1 MRTTNA
7 VVDDDPSVLR
17 GIGRLLEAHGYETR
31 VFDSA
36 EKFLSE
42 HTARG
47 ARCLVLDIHLGGM
60 SGIDLRRQLSA
71 LGADIPVIFVSATDD
86 PAARADA
93 LDAGCVA
100 FLQKPFTAHSLVDA
114 IQKARSRSN

>member
-1 MRTTNA
+1 MRSTVA

-17 GIGRLLEAHGYETR
+17 GIGRLLEAHGYVTQ

-42 HTARG
+42 DTARD

-60 SGIDLRRQLSA
+60 SGIDLRRQLHA

-93 LDAGCVA
+93 LDAGCIA
-100 FLQKPFTAHSLVDA
+100 FLQKPFTARSLVDA
-114 IQKARSRSN
+114 IQKARTKPN